1 LTCSLYFH
9 ENHICK
15 FCAKNLTYVG
25 FISKNDKYYSC
36 FDCNVQYQYADG
48 FRECTKLYTKINDRV
63 YVASIDFSGLTVYYF
78 DTDQVTVSDMETR
91 VKHHFKS
98 FKPEV
103 MPDITPENVNRK
115 LKTILV
121 FS

>member
-1 LTCSLYFH
+1 
-9 ENHICK
+9 
-15 FCAKNLTYVG
+15 
-25 FISKNDKYYSC
+25 
-36 FDCNVQYQYADG
+36 
-48 FRECTKLYTKINDRV
+48 
-63 YVASIDFSGLTVYYF
+63 VYYF